1 MRIPAGRAY
10 DEIRVGDEFDY
21 VLTITEAHLVTA
33 AAFSETST
41 RCIWTKRLQANP
53 DSVDAFCT
61 DHLPAPLLQRPL
73 ESIFQ
78 VPRSPILSTFVDF
91 WLRLNLAIR

>member
-1 MRIPAGRAY
+1 MTKFVWAMSSIMSLQSRRLIWLLQR
-10 DEIRVGDEFDY
+10 
-21 VLTITEAHLVTA
+21 
-33 AAFSETST
+33 AFSETST
-41 RCIWTKRLQANP
+41 LCIRTKRLQANP

-78 VPRSPILSTFVDF
+78 VPRSPILSTVVDF